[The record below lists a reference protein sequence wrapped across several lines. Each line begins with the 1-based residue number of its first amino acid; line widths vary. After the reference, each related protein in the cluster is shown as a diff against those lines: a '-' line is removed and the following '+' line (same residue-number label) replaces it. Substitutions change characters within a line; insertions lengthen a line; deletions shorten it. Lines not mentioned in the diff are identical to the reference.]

1 VSLRD
6 RILQANDI
14 ESNIIT
20 VSQWGVDL
28 DIRTM
33 TAIERSR
40 LVSTCSKPDGTVDME
55 KMYPLL
61 LIAAVYDPETGE
73 KVFGKEDMNSL
84 QDKSAAAVEFVAQKV
99 MEVSGMSPKA
109 VDEEGK
115 DN

>member
-1 VSLRD
+1 MSIRD
-6 RILQANDI
+6 RILQSKDI
-14 ESNIIT
+14 QSNKLT
-20 VSQWGVDL
+20 VEQWGVEL

-40 LVSTCSKPDGTVDME
+40 LVATCSKPDGSVDME

-73 KVFGKEDMNSL
+73 KVFSADDMEAL
-84 QDKSAAAVEFVAQKV
+84 QEKSASAIELVAQKV
-99 MEVSGMSPKA
+99 MEVSGMTPKA

-115 DN
+115 GN

>member
-1 VSLRD
+1 MSLRD
-6 RILQANDI
+6 RILQAKDI
-14 ESNIIT
+14 QSNKLT
-20 VSQWGVDL
+20 VEQWGVEL

-40 LVSTCSKPDGTVDME
+40 LVATCTKPDGTVDME

-73 KVFGKEDMNSL
+73 KVFSNEDVESL
-84 QDKSAAAVEFVAQKV
+84 QEKSAAAVEFVAQKV
-99 MEVSGMSPKA
+99 MEVSGMTPKA
-109 VDEEGK
+109 VDVEGK

>member
-14 ESNIIT
+14 ESNLLA
-20 VSQWGVDL
+20 VPQWGVNL

-73 KVFGKEDMNSL
+73 KVFSKEDIGSL
-84 QDKSAAAVEFVAQKV
+84 QDKSAAAVELVAQKV
-99 MEVSGMSPKA
+99 MEVSGMSAKA

-115 DN
+115 DS